1 MTDQQPI
8 AAQTRVF
15 IACSEEFR
23 NRKAIMEALGSIF
36 LDTID
41 GQREY
46 FYFDCPA
53 LTEIFDDGVFNRSAF
68 RRLNSG
74 DPKDASTLR
83 SLNFTHIVAGGD
95 DTFVKALVSNLGA
108 PEAAIVRLM

>member
-68 RRLNSG
+68 RRFDSR
-74 DPKDASTLR
+74 DAKDAATLR

-95 DTFVKALVSNLGA
+95 DTFVEALVSNLGA

>member
-41 GQREY
+41 RQREY

-68 RRLNSG
+68 RRFNPG
-74 DPKDASTLR
+74 DAKDAATIR

-95 DTFVKALVSNLGA
+95 DAFVKTLVSNLGA
-108 PEAAIVRLM
+108 KKAAIVRLM